1 MPRSHPRRRAS
12 TNALPGILAVL
23 AGATGCADS
32 LTAPEDLPEVL
43 AAQMD
48 PGPQWEEV
56 ERPGFSFLLPPGFEK
71 LPLTPIDSDAASYER
86 GTAFLMYDHG
96 WYSPRPRAPEGA
108 EDVTRAETRIGGR
121 VATLLAYRLGGARVV
136 EAFWARVGGGG
147 QQRVDLFMRADAE
160 DTDDLKELV
169 ATIHSV
175 RFP

>member
-1 MPRSHPRRRAS
+1 M
-12 TNALPGILAVL
+12 ALPAILAVPAVL
-23 AGATGCADS
+23 AGPTGCADS
-32 LTAPEDLPEVL
+32 LTAPEDLPEML

-48 PGPQWEEV
+48 PAPEWEEV

-86 GTAFLMYDHG
+86 NTAFLMYDHG

-108 EDVTRAETRIGGR
+108 EDVVRAQTRIGGR

-136 EAFWARVGGGG
+136 EAFWAHVGGGG
-147 QQRVDLFMRADAE
+147 GQERVDLFMRADAE
-160 DTDDLKELV
+160 DEDDLKELV
-169 ATIHSV
+169 AAIHSV